1 MCALLTT
8 GQEVDR
14 EYEKDRYDA
23 AHQPIQQFLGFSRYL
38 FLLIKIKPQIQPKMT
53 TRQKNKE
60 NWSPRGST
68 TDAGCVNADSL
79 KASLSQA
86 TGKDYRAVLRD
97 LQAIGRTLRSDQ
109 DQPKLIDKPI
119 WFDHIRFKQARR
131 IYRDHFMGV
140 NFAHLSGLLLLVRVD
155 SIYRTL
161 SKTGESDSVAKLFK
175 RYFNTIKHVKRWYE
189 GDIFEEGSDAHRS
202 FLIVR
207 GMHNKVCSKLNK
219 SPKTGSTGDQST
231 ELMES
236 QELQWHISEYDI
248 MITQFAFMGFIVLKP
263 QYVGLL
269 DKFTQEDLENMLY
282 FWRVIGH
289 YLGASERFN
298 LFSYELRD
306 ILGICEAIMELEYK
320 QSIAMS
326 KLDQPPGIMSLN
338 IIRSIK
344 FIPMLTIYA
353 MIRYLYE
360 IVEEDPSEVEH
371 KQNWYSRL
379 SYTLMKLVMT
389 RLLKYAPLRSFNNGL
404 TRLSV
409 FLVGKV
415 EGWFAGRLESQYG
428 NSLKV

>member
-1 MCALLTT
+1 MSSGEEGLQVTI
-8 GQEVDR
+8 E
-14 EYEKDRYDA
+14 
-23 AHQPIQQFLGFSRYL
+23 
-38 FLLIKIKPQIQPKMT
+38 
-53 TRQKNKE
+53 
-60 NWSPRGST
+60 GSS
-68 TDAGCVNADSL
+68 GCR
-79 KASLSQA
+79 K
-86 TGKDYRAVLRD
+86 
-97 LQAIGRTLRSDQ
+97 TLRSDL
-109 DQPKLIDKPI
+109 DQPKLTDRPT
-119 WFDHIRFKQARR
+119 WFNHDRFVQARR
-131 IYRDHFMGV
+131 IYRNHFMGI
-140 NFAHLSGLLLLVRVD
+140 NFAHLSGLLLLVRVE
-155 SIYRTL
+155 SIFRTL

-207 GMHNKVCSKLNK
+207 GMHNKVCFKLNK
-219 SPKTGSTGDQST
+219 SSEIESTGDGQSVT
-231 ELMES
+231 VPTQQP
-236 QELQWHISEYDI
+236 QELRWHISEYDI

-269 DKFTQEDLENMLY
+269 DNFSQEDLESMLY

-298 LFSYELRD
+298 LFSYNLQD
-306 ILGICEAIMELEYK
+306 ILGLCEAIMELEYK
-320 QSIAMS
+320 QSIAVS
-326 KLDQPPGIMSLN
+326 KLDEPPGIMSLN
-338 IIRSIK
+338 IVRSIK

-360 IVEEDPSEVEH
+360 IVGEDPSEVEH

-415 EGWFAGRLESQYG
+415 EGWFAGRLESRYG
-428 NSLKV
+428 NGLRV